1 MGSKNSN
8 TRIIIN
14 LATVSLSSR
23 INYGEVD
30 LFFKVCLLKNQEEKK
45 VTLCESHEHALNS
58 DHRCWRFAP
67 VKPNSHL
74 YTWNCR

>member
-45 VTLCESHEHALNS
+45 VTLCESH
-58 DHRCWRFAP
+58 
-67 VKPNSHL
+67 
-74 YTWNCR
+74 